1 MLSVINRDDSPRE
14 TNSLLLG
21 LYSLLMAESRLQY
34 RGCPPAAFCLFW
46 PTADDMFP
54 RAYVE
59 TYEREHTGC
68 SGKIVFFLNSLQP
81 LPRLHCCKRPSK
93 LSTQCECTVTPF
105 LLVIFCTTN
114 SSRVLAREGW
124 QTFENYWEKT
134 QYLMNT
140 LYIRTICPGNS
151 TR

>member
-1 MLSVINRDDSPRE
+1 MLSVINRHDSPRE

-34 RGCPPAAFCLFW
+34 RVCPAAFCLFW

-54 RAYVE
+54 HAYVE

-81 LPRLHCCKRPSK
+81 QTPAVRDLQSSK
-93 LSTQCECTVTPF
+93 HNASVQSLLLAGNF
-105 LLVIFCTTN
+105 LYN
-114 SSRVLAREGW
+114 
-124 QTFENYWEKT
+124 Q
-134 QYLMNT
+134 
-140 LYIRTICPGNS
+140 
-151 TR
+151 

>member
-1 MLSVINRDDSPRE
+1 MLSSVINRDDSPRE

-34 RGCPPAAFCLFW
+34 RVCPAAFCLFW
-46 PTADDMFP
+46 PTAGDMFP
-54 RAYVE
+54 HAYVE

-93 LSTQCECTVTPF
+93 LSTQCECTVTP
-105 LLVIFCTTN
+105 I
-114 SSRVLAREGW
+114 GW
-124 QTFENYWEKT
+124 
-134 QYLMNT
+134 
-140 LYIRTICPGNS
+140 
-151 TR
+151 